1 MFTGDYDSADTNCF
15 RRLQTVLDREQEE
28 TMENKKIYLIS
39 DASKKVKVESHVL
52 RYWEDELKLP
62 VKRNELGHRYYTEED
77 ITEFQEIKKLKEQG
91 LQLKAI
97 RMILKNGK
105 LTRLHDAGEI
115 TVEELRRMDN
125 GIFSQTD
132 IKETGTERGEREQ
145 RMMPAAQGSTLP
157 EREVDEKVR
166 RLEYLMKKLI
176 SEAVEESNE
185 KFYEEVSERI
195 TKELDYQF
203 RMQEERE
210 EQRESRRLM
219 QEEEHYRQLDEILR
233 GKSGRKKPEKKE
245 KEKKERKKLFKKTGA
260 V

>member
-1 MFTGDYDSADTNCF
+1 M
-15 RRLQTVLDREQEE
+15 EE
-28 TMENKKIYLIS
+28 KKIYLIS
-39 DASKKVKVESHVL
+39 DASRKVQVESHVL

-105 LTRLHDAGEI
+105 LTRLPDMEGL
-115 TVEELRRMDN
+115 TVEDMRRMEQ
-125 GIFSQTD
+125 GMLPVPQTD
-132 IKETGTERGEREQ
+132 T
-145 RMMPAAQGSTLP
+145 MP
-157 EREVDEKVR
+157 ERETEEKVK

-176 SEAVEESNE
+176 SEAVEESSGR
-185 KFYEEVSERI
+185 FYAELSEAF

-203 RMQEERE
+203 RMQEERAE
-210 EQRESRRLM
+210 ERENRKLLL
-219 QEEEHYRQLDEILR
+219 EEEHYKQLDALIR
-233 GKSGRKKPEKKE
+233 GKSSRKKKE
-245 KEKKERKKLFKKTGA
+245 KQEKTGKKKMFGKRKKTGA

>member
-1 MFTGDYDSADTNCF
+1 
-15 RRLQTVLDREQEE
+15 
-28 TMENKKIYLIS
+28 MENKKIYLIS
-39 DASKKVKVESHVL
+39 DASKKVAVESHVL

-105 LTRLHDAGEI
+105 LTRLPDVGGLSLEDMQNLENG
-115 TVEELRRMDN
+115 TFRGMREEGVIPVPQADREARPEERM
-125 GIFSQTD
+125 I
-132 IKETGTERGEREQ
+132 
-145 RMMPAAQGSTLP
+145 PATRAEMLP
-157 EREVDEKVR
+157 EREAEAKMK

-185 KFYEEVSERI
+185 KFYEEFSEKL

-210 EQRESRRLM
+210 EQRESRQL
-219 QEEEHYRQLDEILR
+219 QLEEEHYKQLDALLR
-233 GKSGRKKPEKKE
+233 GKSGRKRKEKPEKG
-245 KEKKERKKLFKKTGA
+245 EKKPRRKLFKKTGA

>member
-1 MFTGDYDSADTNCF
+1 M
-15 RRLQTVLDREQEE
+15 EE
-28 TMENKKIYLIS
+28 KKIYLIS
-39 DASKKVKVESHVL
+39 DASRKVQVESHVL

-77 ITEFQEIKKLKEQG
+77 IAEFREIKKLKEQG

-105 LTRLHDAGEI
+105 LIRLPDADGLTPED
-115 TVEELRRMDN
+115 LCRMA
-125 GIFSQTD
+125 
-132 IKETGTERGEREQ
+132 EGTFF
-145 RMMPAAQGSTLP
+145 AAQEKENNTLSREEEKMVPVTQENMLP
-157 EREVDEKVR
+157 ERETEEKVK

-185 KFYEEVSERI
+185 RFYSELSETI

-203 RMQEERE
+203 RMQEEHAEERE
-210 EQRESRRLM
+210 NRKLLL
-219 QEEEHYRQLDEILR
+219 EEEHYKQLDALIR
-233 GKSGRKKPEKKE
+233 GKSNRRKKE
-245 KEKKERKKLFKKTGA
+245 KQEKAGKSKMFGKHKKTGA

>member
-1 MFTGDYDSADTNCF
+1 MDAGLYKVCQYTAIEFGIGRKLSQKRIDQSVGSLLLFYKEMEDF
-15 RRLQTVLDREQEE
+15 
-28 TMENKKIYLIS
+28 MENKKTYLIS
-39 DASKKVKVESHVL
+39 DASRKVEVESHVL

-105 LTRLHDAGEI
+105 LTRLPDVNGLTIQEFQPS
-115 TVEELRRMDN
+115 EERN
-125 GIFSQTD
+125 I
-132 IKETGTERGEREQ
+132 I
-145 RMMPAAQGSTLP
+145 PAAQKKSLS
-157 EREVDEKVR
+157 EKEADEKAK

-185 KFYEEVSERI
+185 KFYEELSETL

-210 EQRESRRLM
+210 EQREERRLIK
-219 QEEEHYRQLDEILR
+219 EEEHYKQLDELIR
-233 GKSGRKKPEKKE
+233 GKSSRKKREENKGRVRKE
-245 KEKKERKKLFKKTGA
+245 KRKLFEKAKK

>member
-1 MFTGDYDSADTNCF
+1 
-15 RRLQTVLDREQEE
+15 
-28 TMENKKIYLIS
+28 MENKKIYLIS

-77 ITEFQEIKKLKEQG
+77 IMEFQEIKKLKEQG

-105 LTRLHDAGEI
+105 LTRLPDVGGLSAED
-115 TVEELRRMDN
+115 LQRMEQGTFCEQQREG
-125 GIFSQTD
+125 GISAPSETAERTAAAAQENFSS
-132 IKETGTERGEREQ
+132 GRGEKLAPAMRREN
-145 RMMPAAQGSTLP
+145 LP
-157 EREVDEKVR
+157 EREAEAKMK

-176 SEAVEESNE
+176 AEAVEESNE
-185 KFYEEVSERI
+185 KFYEELSETL

-210 EQRESRRLM
+210 EQRENRKL
-219 QEEEHYRQLDEILR
+219 QLEEEHYKQLDALLR
-233 GKSGRKKPEKKE
+233 GKSGRKKRES
-245 KEKKERKKLFKKTGA
+245 RKQEGTGKRKLFGKPKKA
-260 V
+260 

>member
-1 MFTGDYDSADTNCF
+1 
-15 RRLQTVLDREQEE
+15 
-28 TMENKKIYLIS
+28 MENKKVYLIS
-39 DASKKVKVESHVL
+39 DASRKVKVESHVL

-77 ITEFQEIKKLKEQG
+77 IMEFQEIKKLKEQG

-105 LTRLHDAGEI
+105 LTRLPD
-115 TVEELRRMDN
+115 VEKLVPTA
-125 GIFSQTD
+125 QT
-132 IKETGTERGEREQ
+132 
-145 RMMPAAQGSTLP
+145 AALP
-157 EREVDEKVR
+157 EREAEEKVK

-176 SEAVEESNE
+176 SEAVQESNE
-185 KFYEEVSERI
+185 KLYEELSETL

-210 EQRESRRLM
+210 EQRESKRLM
-219 QEEEHYRQLDEILR
+219 LEEEHYKQLDILLR
-233 GKSGRKKPEKKE
+233 GKSGRKKQEKQE
-245 KEKKERKKLFKKTGA
+245 KQGKKERKKLFKKTGA

>member
-1 MFTGDYDSADTNCF
+1 
-15 RRLQTVLDREQEE
+15 
-28 TMENKKIYLIS
+28 MEGKKTYLIS
-39 DASKKVKVESHVL
+39 DASRKVEVESHVL

-77 ITEFQEIKKLKEQG
+77 IMEFQEIKKLKEQG

-105 LTRLHDAGEI
+105 LTRLPDGEGL
-115 TVEELRRMDN
+115 TVQELQRMEDGAFFREGLRENGMERRKVEEKQTLAVQRDN
-125 GIFSQTD
+125 LPA
-132 IKETGTERGEREQ
+132 RE
-145 RMMPAAQGSTLP
+145 
-157 EREVDEKVR
+157 EDEKVK

-185 KFYEEVSERI
+185 KFHEKLSEMF

-210 EQRESRRLM
+210 EQRESGRLM
-219 QEEEHYRQLDEILR
+219 REEEHYKQLDELLR
-233 GKSGRKKPEKKE
+233 GKSRRKKREKKE
-245 KEKKERKKLFKKTGA
+245 PEQKGKRRLFGRAKKA
-260 V
+260 

>member
-1 MFTGDYDSADTNCF
+1 
-15 RRLQTVLDREQEE
+15 
-28 TMENKKIYLIS
+28 MEDKKIYLIS
-39 DASKKVKVESHVL
+39 DASKKVAVESHVL

-77 ITEFQEIKKLKEQG
+77 IMEFQEIKKLKEQG

-105 LTRLHDAGEI
+105 LTRLPDAEGLS
-115 TVEELRRMDN
+115 VEDMKRIEQ
-125 GIFSQTD
+125 GTFFQTQSEE
-132 IKETGTERGEREQ
+132 K
-145 RMMPAAQGSTLP
+145 MMPAAKMNTLP
-157 EREVDEKVR
+157 ERETEEKAK

-176 SEAVEESNE
+176 SEAVQESNE
-185 KFYEEVSERI
+185 RFYEELSATL

-210 EQRESRRLM
+210 EQREKRQLSL
-219 QEEEHYRQLDEILR
+219 EEEHYRQLDALLR
-233 GKSGRKKPEKKE
+233 GKSSRKKR
-245 KEKKERKKLFKKTGA
+245 EKKERKKLFKKTGA

>member
-1 MFTGDYDSADTNCF
+1 
-15 RRLQTVLDREQEE
+15 
-28 TMENKKIYLIS
+28 MENQKIYLIS
-39 DASKKVKVESHVL
+39 DASKKVAVESHVL

-105 LTRLHDAGEI
+105 LTRLPDVGGLSLEDMQSLENG
-115 TVEELRRMDN
+115 TFRGMREEGIIPVQQADRQARPEERMT
-125 GIFSQTD
+125 S
-132 IKETGTERGEREQ
+132 
-145 RMMPAAQGSTLP
+145 AAQANLQAQSDEKMTPATRAEMLP
-157 EREVDEKVR
+157 EREAEAKMK

-185 KFYEEVSERI
+185 KFYEELSETL

-210 EQRESRRLM
+210 EQRESRQL
-219 QEEEHYRQLDEILR
+219 QLEEEHYKQLDALLR
-233 GKSGRKKPEKKE
+233 GKSGRKKKEKPEKG
-245 KEKKERKKLFKKTGA
+245 EKKPRKKLFKKTGA

>member
-1 MFTGDYDSADTNCF
+1 
-15 RRLQTVLDREQEE
+15 
-28 TMENKKIYLIS
+28 MENKKTYLIS
-39 DASKKVKVESHVL
+39 DASRKVEVESHVL

-105 LTRLHDAGEI
+105 LTRLQDADGFAIQEF
-115 TVEELRRMDN
+115 RRMEEEKM
-125 GIFSQTD
+125 I
-132 IKETGTERGEREQ
+132 
-145 RMMPAAQGSTLP
+145 PAAQKKSLSEQET
-157 EREVDEKVR
+157 DEKVK

-176 SEAVEESNE
+176 SEAVSESNE
-185 KFYEEVSERI
+185 KFYEELSETI

-210 EQRESRRLM
+210 EQREEKRLM
-219 QEEEHYRQLDEILR
+219 KEEEHYKQLDELLR
-233 GKSGRKKPEKKE
+233 GKNKPKKRENRKSGSREKG
-245 KEKKERKKLFKKTGA
+245 KLFGKMKRIK
-260 V
+260 

>member
-1 MFTGDYDSADTNCF
+1 
-15 RRLQTVLDREQEE
+15 
-28 TMENKKIYLIS
+28 MEDKKTYLIS
-39 DASKKVKVESHVL
+39 DASRKVKVESHVL

-105 LTRLHDAGEI
+105 LTRLPDVSGLTMQELQWMEEGKMI
-115 TVEELRRMDN
+115 PTVQKKSLTE
-125 GIFSQTD
+125 Q
-132 IKETGTERGEREQ
+132 ET
-145 RMMPAAQGSTLP
+145 
-157 EREVDEKVR
+157 DEKVK

-185 KFYEEVSERI
+185 KFYEELSETF

-210 EQRESRRLM
+210 EQRESKRLLK
-219 QEEEHYRQLDEILR
+219 EEEHYKQLDELIR
-233 GKSGRKKPEKKE
+233 GKTSKKRQENKGRGHKE
-245 KEKKERKKLFKKTGA
+245 KRKLFGKPKKA
-260 V
+260 

>member
-1 MFTGDYDSADTNCF
+1 
-15 RRLQTVLDREQEE
+15 
-28 TMENKKIYLIS
+28 MENEKTYLIS
-39 DASKKVKVESHVL
+39 DASRKVEVESHVL

-105 LTRLHDAGEI
+105 LMR
-115 TVEELRRMDN
+115 
-125 GIFSQTD
+125 
-132 IKETGTERGEREQ
+132 
-145 RMMPAAQGSTLP
+145 LP
-157 EREVDEKVR
+157 EVGEVTVQEADEKVR

-185 KFYEEVSERI
+185 KFFEELSETF

-210 EQRESRRLM
+210 EQREERRLM
-219 QEEEHYRQLDEILR
+219 KEEEHYKQLDELLR
-233 GKSGRKKPEKKE
+233 GKSGRKDKAHGEREK
-245 KEKKERKKLFKKTGA
+245 RKLFSRQKKNK
-260 V
+260 

>member
-1 MFTGDYDSADTNCF
+1 
-15 RRLQTVLDREQEE
+15 
-28 TMENKKIYLIS
+28 MESKKTYLIS
-39 DASKKVKVESHVL
+39 DASRKVEVESHVL

-105 LTRLHDAGEI
+105 LTRLPDVSGL
-115 TVEELRRMDN
+115 TMQELQWME
-125 GIFSQTD
+125 GGKMIPIVQKKSL
-132 IKETGTERGEREQ
+132 TEQE
-145 RMMPAAQGSTLP
+145 A
-157 EREVDEKVR
+157 DEKVK

-185 KFYEEVSERI
+185 KFYEEISETF

-210 EQRESRRLM
+210 EQRESRRLLK
-219 QEEEHYRQLDEILR
+219 EEEHYKQLDELIR
-233 GKSGRKKPEKKE
+233 GKSSKKRQENKGRGRKEK
-245 KEKKERKKLFKKTGA
+245 RKLFGKPKKA
-260 V
+260 

>member
-1 MFTGDYDSADTNCF
+1 
-15 RRLQTVLDREQEE
+15 
-28 TMENKKIYLIS
+28 MENKKTYLIS
-39 DASKKVKVESHVL
+39 DASRKVEVESHVL

-77 ITEFQEIKKLKEQG
+77 ITEFQEIKRLKEQG

-105 LTRLHDAGEI
+105 LTRLPDADGLTMQEF
-115 TVEELRRMDN
+115 RRMEE
-125 GIFSQTD
+125 GKMIPV
-132 IKETGTERGEREQ
+132 EQ
-145 RMMPAAQGSTLP
+145 KKSLSGQEA
-157 EREVDEKVR
+157 DEKIK

-185 KFYEEVSERI
+185 KFYEELSETI

-210 EQRESRRLM
+210 EQREEKRLM
-219 QEEEHYRQLDEILR
+219 KEEEHYKQLDELLR
-233 GKSGRKKPEKKE
+233 GKSSQKKRETKELGRREK
-245 KEKKERKKLFKKTGA
+245 RKLFGKAKK